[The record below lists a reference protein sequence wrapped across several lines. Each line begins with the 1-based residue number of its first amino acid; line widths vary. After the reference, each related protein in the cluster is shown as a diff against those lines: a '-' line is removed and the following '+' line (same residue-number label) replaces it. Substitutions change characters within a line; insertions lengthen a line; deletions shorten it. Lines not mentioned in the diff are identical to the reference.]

1 MPVKTRFHTAFVAL
15 TLLLGTGLPVAG
27 QGSLD
32 IYTDGL
38 ENGFADWSYA
48 NHSLTNTSPVHS
60 GIYSISVNTVYWN
73 AISFHHVNFDSTP
86 YKSFTFWVNG
96 GAGGQSLGMYAY
108 LNDVYQQFYQIPGVL
123 PANTWQQIVVP
134 LSALGAADQ
143 TNVSRFDIKL
153 AQVGNS
159 TANEFYV
166 DDIRLVAKGVT
177 VDATQPVRLADARWL
192 GANTAIWEYGFDS
205 PDTLS
210 LLTEMGCRTLR
221 FPGGSF
227 SDEYH
232 WESNYIEGASFEGW
246 PTAFT
251 NFMDIATNLGANVF
265 ITANYGTGTTNEA
278 ADWVNFANNLNQ
290 CGFKYW
296 EIGNECYGSWE
307 TDNNTNAPYLP
318 NDPWTYAMRFRDY
331 YNAMKAADPTIKV
344 GIVAVPGEDTY
355 VNNVSHSAYNP
366 RTGTTHY
373 GWTPV
378 LLSTL
383 ASLGVTPDFMV
394 HHFYPEYQVDSDPLL
409 LQAATNWAG
418 DAANLRQQISD
429 YFGPGG
435 TNIELLCTENNAD
448 SGSQGRQSTSLVN
461 GLYLADS
468 MSQIMK
474 TEFNSYLWWIFE
486 NGQDTSGDF
495 DSSLYGWRTY
505 GDFGLVLDANTRYP
519 TFYAMKLMQ
528 YFAQPGDSILNPVS
542 DDQLLAAYAAKK
554 SNGAL
559 SLLVINKDPTNIL
572 TRQITLN
579 GFVPSPIATV
589 RSYGIPQDD
598 AAQTDAP
605 LTAQDIVTTSFTG
618 AAPSF
623 SYAFAPYSLTLL
635 TFTPQ
640 PPSLGIFLSTTNTA
654 VVFWPTNAAYTLQTN
669 DNLSTANWGNYG
681 GTITTANGTNSVTIV
696 PPTGTLFFRLRN
708 P

>member
-1 MPVKTRFHTAFVAL
+1 MKTRL
-15 TLLLGTGLPVAG
+15 LPVLIALALLFG
-27 QGSLD
+27 TRLPGAAQGSLS

-38 ENGFADWSYA
+38 ANGFQDWSYA
-48 NHSLTNTSPVHS
+48 THNLFNTSPVHS
-60 GIYSISVNTVYWN
+60 GRYSISVNTVYWN
-73 AISFHHVNFDSTP
+73 AISFHQTNFDSTP

-108 LNDVYQQFYQIPGVL
+108 LNDVYQQYYQIPGVL
-123 PANTWQQIVVP
+123 PPNTWQQIVVP

-166 DDIRLVAKGVT
+166 DDVQLVARGVT
-177 VDATQPVRLADARWL
+177 VDTTQSVRMADARWF

-227 SDEYH
+227 ADEYH
-232 WESNYIEGASFEGW
+232 WSSNYIEGASFEAW

-278 ADWVNFANNLNQ
+278 ADWVNFANDINQ

-296 EIGNECYGSWE
+296 EIGNECYGTWE
-307 TDNNTNAPYLP
+307 ADNNTNGPYLP
-318 NDPWTYAMRFRDY
+318 NDPWTYAMRFQDY
-331 YNAMKAADPTIKV
+331 YNAMKAVDPTIKV
-344 GIVAVPGEDTY
+344 GIVVVPGEDTY
-355 VNNVSHSAYNP
+355 VNNLSHSAFNP
-366 RTGTTHY
+366 RTATTHY

-394 HHFYPEYQVDSDPLL
+394 HHFYPEYQVDNDPLL
-409 LQAATNWAG
+409 LQVATNWAG
-418 DAANLRQQISD
+418 DAADLRQQIND

-448 SGSQGRQSTSLVN
+448 AAPQGRQSTSLVN

-495 DSSLYGWRTY
+495 DSSVYGWRTY

-528 YFAQPGDSILNPVS
+528 YFAQPGDTILNPAS
-542 DDQLLAAYAAKK
+542 DDQLLAAYAATKT
-554 SNGAL
+554 NGAL
-559 SLLVINKDPTNIL
+559 SLLVINKDPTNTL
-572 TRQITLN
+572 TRQITLA
-579 GFVPSPIATV
+579 GFIPNPVATV
-589 RSYGIPQDD
+589 RSYGMTQDN
-598 AAQTDAP
+598 AAQNNAP
-605 LTAQDIVTTSFTG
+605 LAAQDIATTRFTG
-618 AAPSF
+618 AAPTF
-623 SYAFAPYSLTLL
+623 SYAFPPYSLTLF
-635 TFTPQ
+635 TFTPR
-640 PPSLGIFLSTTNTA
+640 PPSLGIILSMTDTA
-654 VVFWPTNAAYTLQTN
+654 VVFWPTNSAFTLQTN
-669 DNLSTANWGNYG
+669 ANLSTANWGDYG
-681 GTITTANGTNSVTIV
+681 GTINTANGTNSVTIA
-696 PPTGTLFFRLRN
+696 PLAGKLFFRLSN